1 MPQRWRTPWRPR
13 RWRRR
18 AACGWASS
26 AGSLGSGEKPRW
38 LHRGTGRSFE
48 LPKADVFELCVT
60 PKDGKGNCWSKI
72 WNQSGMW
79 ILRRNLGSVNLQKC
93 GWCEGSIQK
102 MVGSNWYLSY
112 GKNGLG
118 EGCKDLGDEVET
130 WATAW
135 DFTQTAFVA
144 DPSLPHNSAQF
155 FGFLRNAIVHSPEI
169 CFKAIKIYCRKLKPR
184 LPCCILSR
192 WISRFPWGE
201 GLVAA
206 HGNNA
211 LALGLCE
218 ALAISGLVGEA
229 LFYVD
234 GWDGLQ
240 RCGVRAGVRT
250 WMWMEMAYHQQL
262 RYSRYSQ
269 QHWIYDWLVIWHSS
283 TLCSITSL

>member
-1 MPQRWRTPWRPR
+1 MGKEIVEAKFGTNP
-13 RWRRR
+13 
-18 AACGWASS
+18 
-26 AGSLGSGEKPRW
+26 AGEFKEE
-38 LHRGTGRSFE
+38 H
-48 LPKADVFELCVT
+48 
-60 PKDGKGNCWSKI
+60 
-72 WNQSGMW
+72 
-79 ILRRNLGSVNLQKC
+79 LGSVNLQKC

-118 EGCKDLGDEVET
+118 ENCKDLGDEVET

-155 FGFLRNAIVHSPEI
+155 FGFLRNAIVHSPEDL
-169 CFKAIKIYCRKLKPR
+169 FQGNQNL
-184 LPCCILSR
+184 LSETETNVAMLHTFQVDFQISLR
-192 WISRFPWGE
+192 WGFGGCPWQQCSSPG
-201 GLVAA
+201 
-206 HGNNA
+206 A
-211 LALGLCE
+211 LRSFGDFGAGRGGAFLCGC
-218 ALAISGLVGEA
+218 S
-229 LFYVD
+229 

-262 RYSRYSQ
+262 RYSRYSRYSQ